1 MSKIIINS
9 EKAPK
14 AIGPYNQAILCGNF
28 VFCSGQL
35 PVLPATGNLIDGGI
49 KEQTAQ
55 VLKNIEAVL
64 GEVNLTLESVIQTTV
79 YLTDINNFNCF
90 NEVFGEYFK
99 EWKPTRTTVA
109 VKALPKNSLVE
120 ITAVAYKE

>member
-1 MSKIIINS
+1 MSKTIINS

-14 AIGPYNQAILCGNF
+14 AIGPYNQAIVCDNF

-35 PVLPATGNLIDGGI
+35 PVIPATGNMIEGGI

-64 GEVNLTLESVIQTTV
+64 NEVNLNLESVIQTTV
-79 YLTDINNFNCF
+79 YLADMADFSSF
-90 NEVFGEYFK
+90 NEIFGEFFNK
-99 EWKPTRTTVA
+99 SKPTRTTVA